1 MKRSRTLSLPPWE
14 PERAGGEKSEEIVGR
29 LQSELASEGS
39 SVLGEASGAE
49 EVALEKIPSAC
60 KVALSCKLVAV
71 AWKRSSAE
79 SRCCRLAPEVSSRA
93 DSRWE
98 AVTVGGGAGLLER
111 EEFSVGRE
119 DCLPRNLLLS
129 RTSQSFRLVRS

>member
-1 MKRSRTLSLPPWE
+1 MKRSQTLSLPPWE
-14 PERAGGEKSEEIVGR
+14 LGRVGGEKSEENVGR

-39 SVLGEASGAE
+39 SVLGVASVAAEA
-49 EVALEKIPSAC
+49 ALEKIPSAC

-71 AWKRSSAE
+71 AWKRSLAE
-79 SRCCRLAPEVSSRA
+79 SRCCRLVLEVLSRA

-98 AVTVGGGAGLLER
+98 AATVGGDDGLLGK
-111 EEFSVGRE
+111 EEYAVGRE
-119 DCLPRNLLLS
+119 DCLHRNLLC

>member
-1 MKRSRTLSLPPWE
+1 MV
-14 PERAGGEKSEEIVGR
+14 GGERSGENVGR
-29 LQSELASEGS
+29 LQSELAS
-39 SVLGEASGAE
+39 GESLVW
-49 EVALEKIPSAC
+49 EVALVAEVGLVPNLSAC
-60 KVALSCKLVAV
+60 KVALNCKLVAE

-79 SRCCRLAPEVSSRA
+79 SRCCRLAAEASSRA

-98 AVTVGGGAGLLER
+98 AVTVGGDDGLLER

>member
-14 PERAGGEKSEEIVGR
+14 PERAGGEKSEENVGR
-29 LQSELASEGS
+29 LQSELASGES
-39 SVLGEASGAE
+39 SVW
-49 EVALEKIPSAC
+49 EVASVDEVGLVPILSAC

-71 AWKRSSAE
+71 AWKRSLAE
-79 SRCCRLAPEVSSRA
+79 SRCCRLALEVLSRA

-98 AVTVGGGAGLLER
+98 AGTVGGDDGLLGK
-111 EEFSVGRE
+111 EEYAVGRE
-119 DCLPRNLLLS
+119 DCLHRNLLC